1 MNLTSSFVPHEF
13 PTYKAFFSY
22 TSPIFKDMF
31 STPQPIS
38 FETTPEATLPVI
50 DISDTPEDLEVFLHM
65 IYPSWSPTM
74 STLDEVSHGL
84 VMFNKYQ
91 VPYESLNPLRS

>member
-1 MNLTSSFVPHEF
+1 MNLTSFFVLHEF

-22 TSPIFKDMF
+22 TSPVFKDMF
-31 STPQPIS
+31 STPQPVS
-38 FETTPEATLPVI
+38 FESTPEATLPVI
-50 DISDTPEDLEVFLHM
+50 DISDTPEDLEVFLHI

-84 VMFNKYQ
+84 IMFNKYQ
-91 VPYESLNPLRS
+91 MPYELLNPLRS